1 MLRTPNKPYEFCQYD
16 RFKEQ
21 DLDLGLLIILYY
33 IFGTAFTKREYS
45 HLAKFF

>member
-21 DLDLGLLIILYY
+21 DLDLGLAQLYFWNRIY
-33 IFGTAFTKREYS
+33 
-45 HLAKFF
+45 